1 MCVSYECVF
10 TKKSMIKISIVKYTY
25 KSEIINI
32 TSCVILLIQKASQD
46 ILSFVKLLCKKE

>member
-32 TSCVILLIQKASQD
+32 TSCVILLIQKTSQD